1 MTTCDVKV
9 IQGRNEFEGFRPAL
23 IVLIE
28 IHIDEVQDN
37 KLYSSKSN
45 SLLLCY
51 PKVSSTIIILLR
63 SPFLSILAPTE
74 STQNSTIPPN
84 QGRRTSGLSNDVMW
98 TIIGSCTA
106 VVVIAFSLL

>member
-9 IQGRNEFEGFRPAL
+9 IQSRIEFEGFCPVL

-28 IHIDEVQDN
+28 IHGDEVQDN
-37 KLYSSKSN
+37 KLYN

-51 PKVSSTIIILLR
+51 LKVSPTIIILLH

-74 STQNSTIPPN
+74 STQKSTIPPN

-98 TIIGSCTA
+98 TIIGSCTV
-106 VVVIAFSLL
+106 VVVIAFSHL